1 MNDWIIITTFT
12 YPHEAHLAKAKLES
26 EGINVQL
33 RDEMTTQVHNFYS
46 NAIGGVKFLVQENDY
61 TNAYKLLIDSGYLK
75 EPEQSEN
82 KLVTLFD
89 KKTSGFPLIGKSM
102 IEVRFIIVVTFI
114 LILLGIITY
123 LLTLS

>member
-89 KKTSGFPLIGKSM
+89 EKTSGFPLIGKSM